1 MFKPLILAATL
12 FLAGNA
18 VAAPMSYKIDP
29 NHTNVIAG
37 WNHFGFSNPIA
48 RFGQVDG
55 VIVHDADN
63 VGQSSVKVTIPLSG
77 IDSGVPDLDEHLRSA
92 DFFDAEKFPTIT
104 FNSTKTEAAGDNK
117 LRVFG
122 DLTVHGVT
130 KPVVLDVTLNKS
142 GVHPLGKRAAIG
154 FDASTTIKRSEFG
167 IDKYVPNVSDDVTIR
182 ITTEAMVPK
191 PEAKAEAKK

>member
-191 PEAKAEAKK
+191 PETKAEAKK